1 MSSFNLIGDRT
12 TNLLNSKQNKNLGGT
27 MKNYLLSEQDI
38 DEIYWTLELFI
49 LTVLEKLSEKN

>member
-1 MSSFNLIGDRT
+1 
-12 TNLLNSKQNKNLGGT
+12 